1 MKLNDHIYFYP
12 EHGVLDC
19 NTYVI
24 KDKLSLIVDV
34 GLEKN
39 LPLLITAMEKD
50 GVDPQGID
58 IIANTHLHIDHT
70 WANDDFKEKAN
81 AEIKITHGQKENY
94 NISIRQTSS
103 FFGLEP
109 VEFKE
114 DGLLDSLIDLGTI
127 KVKVISTPGHSPDSV
142 CFYVDENKALIC
154 GDLVFDRNT
163 GRSDL
168 PGGNGEQL
176 KKSIEKI
183 AELDIEFLLP
193 GHMGILSGKKKV
205 QDNFEFLRT
214 NVFRWL

>member
-1 MKLNDHIYFYP
+1 MKLNDQLYFYP
-12 EHGVLDC
+12 EQGMLDC

-24 KDKLSLIVDV
+24 KDKLALIVDV
-34 GLEKN
+34 GLGNN
-39 LPLLITAMEKD
+39 LPLLIKDMAKD
-50 GVDPQGID
+50 GVDAQGID

-70 WANDDFKEKAN
+70 WANEEFKEKAK
-81 AEIKITHGQKENY
+81 AKIKITQGQKENY
-94 NISIRQTSS
+94 NISIRQTSL

-114 DGLLDSLIDLGTI
+114 DGLLDSLIDLGA
-127 KVKVISTPGHSPDSV
+127 VKVEVIPTPGHSPESV
-142 CFYVDENKALIC
+142 CFYVPQSKALIC

-176 KKSIEKI
+176 KKSIEKV
-183 AELDIEFLLP
+183 AELDIEFFLP
-193 GHMGILSGKKKV
+193 GHMGIISGKKKV
-205 QDNFEFLRT
+205 NDNFEFLRN